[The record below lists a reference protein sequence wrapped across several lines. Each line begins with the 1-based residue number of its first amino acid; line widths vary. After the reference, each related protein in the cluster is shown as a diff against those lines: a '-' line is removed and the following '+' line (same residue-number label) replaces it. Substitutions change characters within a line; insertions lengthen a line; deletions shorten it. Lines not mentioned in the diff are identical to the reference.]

1 MPANT
6 GNPYNAAI
14 DSNKNPSLTA
24 VSGTA
29 GTADTGGTAEQIRIG
44 GNPATGALYVQDLSG
59 ASGTTNV
66 QIVGGTFNA
75 GTVTTSI
82 ALNTGTITT
91 IVSGTQN
98 TLGTVGAVNAIVA
111 GTQNTLGTVG
121 VLNNGTVHLNP
132 NPSV

>member
-29 GTADTGGTAEQIRIG
+29 GTSDTTGTAEAIRLG
-44 GNPATGALYVQDLSG
+44 ANPATGALYVQDLSG

-75 GTVTTSI
+75 GTVTTTL

-91 IVSGTQN
+91 I
-98 TLGTVGAVNAIVA
+98 AA
-111 GTQNTLGTVG
+111 GTLNTLGTVG
-121 VLNNGTVHLNP
+121 VVNSGSVVVTEGTVTELN
-132 NPSV
+132 STSI